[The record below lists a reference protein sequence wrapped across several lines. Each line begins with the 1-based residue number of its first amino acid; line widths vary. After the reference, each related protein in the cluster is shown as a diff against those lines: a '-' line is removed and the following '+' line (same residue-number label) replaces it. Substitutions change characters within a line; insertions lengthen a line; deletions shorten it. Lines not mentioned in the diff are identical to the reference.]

1 MWSLNDY
8 PPSYSSVCSW
18 GVPYRSLL
26 TLLQAHHWVGNMMN
40 PGFPYFSEGDVNAFS
55 SFLSEEVSRERLR
68 PSEYC
73 ECLASQGHSNIV
85 FGNSMVSTVV
95 LPCLLAVA
103 GKSRI
108 SSSFL
113 LEYCTP
119 SNQLTLGRSP
129 VFSSFEHS

>member
-55 SFLSEEVSRERLR
+55 SFLSEEVSRERLG

-73 ECLASQGHSNIV
+73 ECLARQGHSALASHCANIV
-85 FGNSMVSTVV
+85 FGNSVVSTVV
-95 LPCLLAVA
+95 HPCLLTVA

-108 SSSFL
+108 SSSCL
-113 LEYCTP
+113 STAHPLI
-119 SNQLTLGRSP
+119 S
-129 VFSSFEHS
+129 